1 MNIEVTVENMKFF
14 EAMSSETRVKIIEML
29 KDMPLNVKDIAARL
43 ELSSAIVTRHIQQLE
58 SAGIVKSESLAG
70 VRGLQKIC
78 RLSVDRVVLG
88 FKAGGRAIPAN
99 CHSIPVGQYQSY
111 NIKPTCGLA
120 SAEKLIGILD
130 DPRYFAD
137 PEHTKA
143 DILWFGSGWVDYR
156 IPNYLLKKQK
166 LKSIEISLE
175 ICSEA
180 PGYNEDRP
188 SDIVFSLN
196 GTRIGMWTSPGDF
209 GGSRGVFTPEWWN
222 HGTQHGLLKTIRICE
237 DGSFIDG
244 VRCSGVR
251 ITDLK
256 IDYGKEILL
265 RIENPE
271 TAANV
276 GGVNIFGKGF
286 GNYNQD
292 INVVMD

>member
-1 MNIEVTVENMKFF
+1 MGGLPH
-14 EAMSSETRVKIIEML
+14 S
-29 KDMPLNVKDIAARL
+29 
-43 ELSSAIVTRHIQQLE
+43 QLP
-58 SAGIVKSESLAG
+58 
-70 VRGLQKIC
+70 
-78 RLSVDRVVLG
+78 
-88 FKAGGRAIPAN
+88 F
-99 CHSIPVGQYQSY
+99 
-111 NIKPTCGLA
+111 
-120 SAEKLIGILD
+120 
-130 DPRYFAD
+130 
-137 PEHTKA
+137 
-143 DILWFGSGWVDYR
+143 
-156 IPNYLLKKQK
+156 KKQK